1 MGLGSTGLDAQPHAW
16 AISCQIE
23 PQEMGMTATA
33 QCDCGQGDETF
44 LHQQLHC
51 HLPHRRNMKQS
62 AHNNVAKV
70 IENQVQH
77 INPET
82 RHAQWDRKVLT
93 FLTHSAN
100 ANTPKVSN
108 HSTRSPK
115 RKLDELL
122 KPFDDT
128 TSSQRPDG
136 LIEDTQLKHIYIIEV
151 ARTGDSPDSL
161 LRAHVTKMC
170 TYNSLFHALRRAF
183 PQYVVKQQ
191 NYVTGIQGSM
201 N

>member
-1 MGLGSTGLDAQPHAW
+1 MFEFGIL
-16 AISCQIE
+16 
-23 PQEMGMTATA
+23 
-33 QCDCGQGDETF
+33 
-44 LHQQLHC
+44 
-51 HLPHRRNMKQS
+51 
-62 AHNNVAKV
+62 
-70 IENQVQH
+70 NQTIWQH

-100 ANTPKVSN
+100 ANTLKVSN

-136 LIEDTQLKHIYIIEV
+136 LIEDTKLKHIYIIEV
-151 ARTGDSPDSL
+151 ARTDDSPDSL
-161 LRAHVTKMC
+161 LRAHVKKMC
-170 TYNSLFHALRRAF
+170 TYNSLLHALRRAF

-191 NYVTGIQGSM
+191 NYVIGIQGSISEQQWRQQLTELGM
-201 N
+201 NSHQQDKTIQK